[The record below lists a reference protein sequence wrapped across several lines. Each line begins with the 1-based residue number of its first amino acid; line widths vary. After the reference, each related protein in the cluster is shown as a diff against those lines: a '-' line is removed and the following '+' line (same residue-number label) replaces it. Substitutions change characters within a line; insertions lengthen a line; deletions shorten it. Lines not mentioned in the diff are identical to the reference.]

1 MSIYRLSDSQ
11 PDWTES
17 DPSQPDYIKNKDEAE
32 KYRPI
37 FLNGD
42 EILDETRES
51 GALKLVSGKNVTIKQ
66 EGDSIVISAKVTT
79 DGDDVVVETDI
90 VEGEGIDI
98 IENDEGQKVISL
110 EPGSITE
117 EHIAEIPLEKIVQKN
132 NTLIL
137 NGGSI
142 DG

>member
-1 MSIYRLSDSQ
+1 MGKNNKFLDDCYIGSTRAMSIYRLSDSQ

-66 EGDSIVISAKVTT
+66 EGDSIVISA
-79 DGDDVVVETDI
+79 
-90 VEGEGIDI
+90 
-98 IENDEGQKVISL
+98 
-110 EPGSITE
+110 
-117 EHIAEIPLEKIVQKN
+117 
-132 NTLIL
+132 TLTP
-137 NGGSI
+137 SR
-142 DG
+142 